1 MRVIVSLIYLQMV
14 VLTSTPAAY
23 AQEGELDN
31 NTRLALANFVAE
43 MVECSVYYAING
55 QLQDGFGNQWKM
67 GKDYQKLSENMGLAA
82 FALAKTIKI
91 PPSERDILNLS
102 NDLLVKHNALIFHK
116 GSSLSSAQR
125 SMVQN
130 RIAYGLNRGTI
141 QPEEVAKEINKLNAL
156 IQGELIKL
164 TTDGNCTHEQTGLTE
179 EIN

>member
-1 MRVIVSLIYLQMV
+1 MV

-82 FALAKTIKI
+82 FALAKTIKMKTETLTAMAESDAREMGQSI
-91 PPSERDILNLS
+91 DQDAINIRILS
-102 NDLLVKHNALIFHK
+102 NKYGIFCKNLVEN
-116 GSSLSSAQR
+116 
-125 SMVQN
+125 
-130 RIAYGLNRGTI
+130 
-141 QPEEVAKEINKLNAL
+141 PEERIRYWVEKE
-156 IQGELIKL
+156 
-164 TTDGNCTHEQTGLTE
+164 TM
-179 EIN
+179 

>member
-55 QLQDGFGNQWKM
+55 QLQDGFGTQWKM

-82 FALAKTIKI
+82 FALAKTIKMKTETLTAMAESDAREMGQSI
-91 PPSERDILNLS
+91 DQDAINIRILS
-102 NDLLVKHNALIFHK
+102 NKYGISCKNLVEN
-116 GSSLSSAQR
+116 
-125 SMVQN
+125 
-130 RIAYGLNRGTI
+130 
-141 QPEEVAKEINKLNAL
+141 PEERIRYWVEKE
-156 IQGELIKL
+156 
-164 TTDGNCTHEQTGLTE
+164 TM
-179 EIN
+179 

>member
-82 FALAKTIKI
+82 FALAKTIKMKTETLTAMAESDAREMGQSI
-91 PPSERDILNLS
+91 DQDAINIRILS
-102 NDLLVKHNALIFHK
+102 NKYGISCKNLVEN
-116 GSSLSSAQR
+116 
-125 SMVQN
+125 
-130 RIAYGLNRGTI
+130 
-141 QPEEVAKEINKLNAL
+141 PEERIRYWVEKE
-156 IQGELIKL
+156 
-164 TTDGNCTHEQTGLTE
+164 TM
-179 EIN
+179 

>member
-82 FALAKTIKI
+82 FALAKTIKMKTETLTAMAESDAREMGQSI
-91 PPSERDILNLS
+91 DQDAINIRILS
-102 NDLLVKHNALIFHK
+102 NKYGIFCKNLVEN
-116 GSSLSSAQR
+116 
-125 SMVQN
+125 
-130 RIAYGLNRGTI
+130 
-141 QPEEVAKEINKLNAL
+141 PEERMRYWVEKE
-156 IQGELIKL
+156 
-164 TTDGNCTHEQTGLTE
+164 TM
-179 EIN
+179 

>member
-82 FALAKTIKI
+82 FALAKTIKMKTETLTAMAESDAREMGQSI
-91 PPSERDILNLS
+91 DQDAINIRILS
-102 NDLLVKHNALIFHK
+102 NKYGIFCKNLVEN
-116 GSSLSSAQR
+116 
-125 SMVQN
+125 
-130 RIAYGLNRGTI
+130 
-141 QPEEVAKEINKLNAL
+141 PEERIRYWVEKE
-156 IQGELIKL
+156 
-164 TTDGNCTHEQTGLTE
+164 TM
-179 EIN
+179 

>member
-55 QLQDGFGNQWKM
+55 QLQDGFGTQWKM

-82 FALAKTIKI
+82 FALAKTIKMKI
-91 PPSERDILNLS
+91 TNYELED
-102 NDLLVKHNALIFHK
+102 VKSWDYPDFCDAFISYAEDEN
-116 GSSLSSAQR
+116 G
-125 SMVQN
+125 
-130 RIAYGLNRGTI
+130 
-141 QPEEVAKEINKLNAL
+141 KEM
-156 IQGELIKL
+156 
-164 TTDGNCTHEQTGLTE
+164 TE
-179 EIN
+179 EQIQEWTENNEEEFYEMIQESLR